1 MRILGGEKK
10 MKKKLRVGVLFGGKS
25 VEHEISLI
33 SARNVI
39 DALDKDRFDVVLIGI
54 DKEGT
59 WHLHDAHHFLMHSED
74 PKLVRL
80 HGVKEKVALVPKDE
94 ENQLVSLSGKALSG
108 PIDVVFP
115 ILHGPFGEDGT
126 VQGLLKMAGIPFVG
140 PGVLSSAISMD
151 KDVMK
156 RLFEHAGIATPR
168 FLSFRRPSFSSLIF
182 KSLVRELGVPFFLKP
197 ANGGSSVGVFKVKSE
212 EEFKVALAQASQYDD
227 KLVFEEAIDAR
238 EIECSVLG
246 NEEPLASLPGEVIPT
261 HEFYSYAAKYLD
273 ENGAHLKVPA
283 DLDDTKVKE
292 VQELAIK
299 SFQVLECEGMAR
311 VDFLMRKSDGK
322 LFLNEI
328 NTIPGFTDIS
338 MYPKLWQVSGL
349 PYKKLL
355 EKLIDLA
362 IKRNVRENNLKVNYA
377 SL

>member
-1 MRILGGEKK
+1 
-10 MKKKLRVGVLFGGKS
+10 MKKKIRVGVLFGGRS
-25 VEHEISLI
+25 VEHEVSLI

-39 DALDKDRFDVVLIGI
+39 DALDKERFEVVLIGI

-59 WHLHDAHHFLMHSED
+59 WHLHDAHQYLMHSED
-74 PKLVRL
+74 PKRVRL
-80 HGVKEKVALVPKDE
+80 HGVKEKVALVPKDDE
-94 ENQLVSLSGKALSG
+94 KQFVSLSGKNLSS
-108 PIDVVFP
+108 PLDVVFP
-115 ILHGPFGEDGT
+115 ILHGPYGEDGT
-126 VQGLLKMAGIPFVG
+126 VQGLLKMANIPFVG
-140 PGVLSSAISMD
+140 PSVLSSAICMD

-156 RLFEHAGIATPR
+156 RLFEHAGLATPR
-168 FLSFRRPSFSSLIF
+168 FLCFRRPSFSSLTF
-182 KSLVRELGVPFFLKP
+182 KSLAKELGLPFFLKP
-197 ANGGSSVGVFKVKSE
+197 ANAGSSVGVFKVKSE
-212 EEFKVALAQASQYDD
+212 EEFKVALADASQYDD

-246 NEEPLASLPGEVIPT
+246 NEAPLASLPGEVIPT

-283 DLDDTKVKE
+283 DLDEIK
-292 VQELAIK
+292 VQEVREFAIK
-299 SFQVLECEGMAR
+299 AFQVLECEGMAR

-322 LFLNEI
+322 LFINEI

-349 PYKKLL
+349 SYKKLL

-362 IKRNVRENNLKVNYA
+362 IERKVRENNLKVNYV
-377 SL
+377 SP